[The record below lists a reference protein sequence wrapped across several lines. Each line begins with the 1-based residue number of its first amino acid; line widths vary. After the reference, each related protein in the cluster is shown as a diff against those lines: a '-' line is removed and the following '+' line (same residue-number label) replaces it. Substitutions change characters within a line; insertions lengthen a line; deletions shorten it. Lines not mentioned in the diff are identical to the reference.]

1 MATRQEEI
9 IVKLG
14 ADTKELQ
21 KELGMTRKQV
31 AAFSRDIQNDLAN
44 GYMPETWKL
53 HAKYQDKLREG
64 LEKTKFGFKSMG
76 MAATD
81 TFKAL
86 AAGASSTDVIGAGL
100 QRMIIGLSGATGG
113 FAAMGVAA
121 VVGIGEA
128 INAVVNSYYD
138 VDNKAGRGYE
148 IRRRAIRKA
157 LEEDRADDAEYAA
170 KEAAAIKQE
179 ADIANLN
186 AALEKQ
192 AGEQRRAGL
201 TTEKAILKDLIAEKE
216 KSVKLAESEFNFA
229 TGSGDPLKV
238 LKAKFK
244 LQDETFALQQAQL
257 KLTQTTAAAEEN
269 YNRAIA
275 YNIAQRKK
283 QQEELRNAE
292 SAMTGGKLTV
302 GELAAGVADRKGNLI
317 QGRFAGVAQDIQDLD
332 VDRRQALNFG
342 EIDYAKELQAKIT
355 DMKEKLYE
363 AGVIEKPVELKMEE
377 HLAEI
382 RKGVTVKPTE

>member
-64 LEKTKFGFKSMG
+64 LDKTKFGFKSMG

-86 AAGASSTDVIGAGL
+86 AAGASATDVIGAGL
-100 QRMIIGLSGATGG
+100 QRMTIGLSAATGG

-121 VVGIGEA
+121 AVGIGQA
-128 INAVVNSYYD
+128 INAAVNSYYD
-138 VDNKAGRGYE
+138 VENKKGE
-148 IRRRAIRKA
+148 IHETNRQNAR
-157 LEEDRADDAEYAA
+157 
-170 KEAAAIKQE
+170 
-179 ADIANLN
+179 ANLLE
-186 AALEKQ
+186 ARRIETEALEKQ
-192 AGEQRRAGL
+192 EKSHAEAVAFRDAEWELARATAEASRAAMKDEVAVLKDIVSQRKDELEMAKSKLEIAQSSGSRTADTAAEIKFQQAKLALINSEKNLNKAIGDEEAKRLKRLQDYNAAKAEVLESSAGE
-201 TTEKAILKDLIAEKE
+201 
-216 KSVKLAESEFNFA
+216 
-229 TGSGDPLKV
+229 
-238 LKAKFK
+238 
-244 LQDETFALQQAQL
+244 
-257 KLTQTTAAAEEN
+257 
-269 YNRAIA
+269 
-275 YNIAQRKK
+275 
-283 QQEELRNAE
+283 
-292 SAMTGGKLTV
+292 KLTV
-302 GELAAGVADRKGNLI
+302 GELAAGVADREGNLI
-317 QGRFAGVAQDIQDLD
+317 QGRFAGVAQDIEDLD

>member
-64 LEKTKFGFKSMG
+64 LDKTKFGFKSMG

-121 VVGIGEA
+121 AVGIGQA
-128 INAVVNSYYD
+128 INAAVNSYYD
-138 VDNKAGRGYE
+138 VENKKGE
-148 IRRRAIRKA
+148 IHETNRQNAR
-157 LEEDRADDAEYAA
+157 
-170 KEAAAIKQE
+170 
-179 ADIANLN
+179 ANLLE
-186 AALEKQ
+186 ARRIETEALEKQ
-192 AGEQRRAGL
+192 EKSHAEAVAFRDAEWELARATAEASRAAMKDEVAVLKDIVSQRKDELEMAKSKLEIAQSSGSRTADTAAEIKFQQAKLALINSEKNLNKAIGDEEAKRLKRLQDYNAAKAEVLESSAGE
-201 TTEKAILKDLIAEKE
+201 
-216 KSVKLAESEFNFA
+216 
-229 TGSGDPLKV
+229 
-238 LKAKFK
+238 
-244 LQDETFALQQAQL
+244 
-257 KLTQTTAAAEEN
+257 
-269 YNRAIA
+269 
-275 YNIAQRKK
+275 
-283 QQEELRNAE
+283 
-292 SAMTGGKLTV
+292 KLTV
-302 GELAAGVADRKGNLI
+302 GELAAGVADREGNLI
-317 QGRFAGVAQDIQDLD
+317 QGRFAGVAQDIEDLD

>member
-86 AAGASSTDVIGAGL
+86 AAGASATDVIGAGL
-100 QRMIIGLSGATGG
+100 QRMTIGLSAATGG

-121 VVGIGEA
+121 AVGIGQA
-128 INAVVNSYYD
+128 INAAVNSYYD
-138 VDNKAGRGYE
+138 VENKKGE
-148 IRRRAIRKA
+148 IHETNRQNAR
-157 LEEDRADDAEYAA
+157 
-170 KEAAAIKQE
+170 
-179 ADIANLN
+179 ANLLE
-186 AALEKQ
+186 ARRIETEALEKQ
-192 AGEQRRAGL
+192 EKSHAEAVAFRDAEWELARATAEASRAAMKDEVAVLKDIVSQRKDELEMAKSKLEIAQSSGSRTADTAAEIKFQQAKLALINSEKNLNKAIGDEEAKRLKRLQDYNAAKAEVLESSAGE
-201 TTEKAILKDLIAEKE
+201 
-216 KSVKLAESEFNFA
+216 
-229 TGSGDPLKV
+229 
-238 LKAKFK
+238 
-244 LQDETFALQQAQL
+244 
-257 KLTQTTAAAEEN
+257 
-269 YNRAIA
+269 
-275 YNIAQRKK
+275 
-283 QQEELRNAE
+283 
-292 SAMTGGKLTV
+292 KLTV
-302 GELAAGVADRKGNLI
+302 GELAAGVADREGNLI